1 MPLQALDTSTPAPE
15 PLAAWAAAI
24 ASATDLCVL
33 LDARAAL
40 VAASVGFA
48 QLVGAPV
55 AELAGRPLFPEIL
68 QVLDFSD
75 GAPVSSAE
83 LGRTPPLLA
92 LSAGVLARSL
102 LRVRRADRTCLTLD
116 AVSTPVAGR
125 DGIVAGSVTF
135 IHTV

>member
-1 MPLQALDTSTPAPE
+1 VPLQALDAGTPAPG

-40 VAASVGFA
+40 VAASGGFA
-48 QLVGAPV
+48 QLVGVPV
-55 AELAGRPLFPEIL
+55 AELTGRPLFPEIL

-75 GAPVSSAE
+75 GALISSAD

-102 LRVRRADRTCLTLD
+102 LRVRRADRSCLTLD
-116 AVSTPVAGR
+116 AVSTPVAGA

-135 IHTV
+135 LRTV